1 MLSVLRI
8 LLLVMGI
15 RIMEV
20 IMSVSPIRKL
30 ILFLLLFVMAFP
42 VPCMAGSVKL
52 DRGVTYLNMSRENSQ
67 GRTVV
72 INAVIADLNDN
83 RVEPRLVMAQ
93 DELGKTQT
101 VSGMARDNYAL
112 AAINGGY
119 FSTSKRSI
127 PTDTFMLDGRI
138 VSKGM
143 RDPAAFGLLDNGK
156 AFVDAFHPATIVTIA
171 KNFTQHNVEAI
182 NHETGIGLIMY
193 TPDYGTETGT
203 FKTAM
208 EYTVRPENGRYYVE
222 EIYHGNAPIPGD
234 GYVLSFQGTTGN
246 VASLEIGDE
255 ISVATYYPSGY
266 ENIKAM
272 LGCGPLLVRNG
283 QVQKPDLTHLQPGL
297 SSPQPRSAIGVTVDN
312 KLLLVTVDGRNAGGS
327 VGMRFE
333 ELAAVMK
340 ELGARDAMALDGG
353 GSTTLY
359 AGGKVVNSP
368 SGGSERRVANSILI
382 ISQIPVYIDGERQY
396 FEVPPVNQEGR
407 VLVPMRALFESLG
420 AEVNWDSQTRMITA
434 FKGAVTVEMSP
445 DTNLATVNDQQ
456 VELDVKPIIVE
467 GRTLVPLRFV
477 STALGADVGW
487 DGVTETVTI
496 ETKTV

>member
-1 MLSVLRI
+1 MI
-8 LLLVMGI
+8 KKI
-15 RIMEV
+15 RQMMEV
-20 IMSVSPIRKL
+20 IMSFSPIRKL
-30 ILFLLLFVMAFP
+30 IMFLLLFVMAFP
-42 VPCMAGSVKL
+42 APCLAASTKL
-52 DRGVTYLNMSRENSQ
+52 DRGVTYLTMTRENSQ
-67 GRTVV
+67 GRPVV

-83 RVEPRLVMAQ
+83 RVEPRLVMA
-93 DELGKTQT
+93 EGSLGKTQT
-101 VSGMARDNYAL
+101 LSGMARDNYAL
-112 AAINGGY
+112 AGINGGY
-119 FSTSKRSI
+119 FSTSKRAI
-127 PTDTFMLDGRI
+127 PTDTFMLEGRI

-143 RDPAAFGLLDNGK
+143 RDPAAFGLLSNGQ
-156 AFVDAFHPATIVTIA
+156 AFVDVFHPVTILTIS
-171 KNFTQHNVEAI
+171 KNFVQFNVEAV

-208 EYTVRPENGRYYVE
+208 EYTVRPQNGRYYVE
-222 EIYHGNAPIPGD
+222 GLHHGNAPIPED

-246 VASLEIGDE
+246 LANLEIGDE
-255 ISVATYYPSGY
+255 VSVATYYPSGY

-283 QVQKPDLTHLQPGL
+283 KAVKPDLTFLQPGL
-297 SSPQPRSAIGVTVDN
+297 NSPQPRSAIGVTAN
-312 KLLLVTVDGRNAGGS
+312 NNLLMVTVDGRNAGGS
-327 VGMRFE
+327 AGMRFE
-333 ELAAVMK
+333 ELAALMK
-340 ELGARDAMALDGG
+340 ELGAVDAMALDGG

-420 AEVNWDSQTRMITA
+420 AEVNWDDQTRTITA
-434 FKGAVTVEMSP
+434 FKGATTVQMSP
-445 DTNLATVNDQQ
+445 DTNLATINDQ
-456 VELDVKPIIVE
+456 EITLDVKPVIIE

-487 DGVTETVTI
+487 DGAKETVTI
-496 ETKTV
+496 STNSSINS